1 MRICGVALVGIAVVL
16 GLAGCVPA
24 EPQASESSGS
34 SGSSSDA
41 GESRMPFLSAD
52 PGMQRSG
59 FNDAILFEQ
68 VDVGAHEYSLPPLSD
83 SVDQLFLAIGCDRP
97 SEFELFIVSDGEI
110 VDGVQANDCAS
121 ERGTAAMTS
130 ITEPFD
136 ADPSTLKLRVTVDD
150 GVWFSVS
157 VFEAGSAAE

>member
-1 MRICGVALVGIAVVL
+1 MRMCGVALVGVAVVL
-16 GLAGCVPA
+16 GLSGCVSA
-24 EPQASESSGS
+24 EPQVSESSESSG
-34 SGSSSDA
+34 DA
-41 GESRMPFLSAD
+41 GESRMPLLSAD

-59 FNDAILFEQ
+59 FSEAILFEQ

-83 SVDQLFLAIGCDRP
+83 SVDQLFLAIGCDRT
-97 SEFELFIVSDGEI
+97 SEFELFLVSDGEV

-157 VFEAGSAAE
+157 VFEAGGTTG